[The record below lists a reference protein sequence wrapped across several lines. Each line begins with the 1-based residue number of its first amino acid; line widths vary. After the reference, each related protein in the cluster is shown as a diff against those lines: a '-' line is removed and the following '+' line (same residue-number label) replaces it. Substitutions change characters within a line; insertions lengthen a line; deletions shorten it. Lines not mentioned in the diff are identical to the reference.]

1 MLENAAEDGDVDA
14 EGTAAEPKGRA
25 CDSGEFVALCDGI
38 VPRLRDM
45 AQLGRQIGDTVTGRD
60 GAAKVGMVREVVPL
74 VRSRKIG
81 DTHTGEGAWSE
92 VGTF

>member
-14 EGTAAEPKGRA
+14 EGTAAELKGRA

-45 AQLGRQIGDTVTGRD
+45 ARLGRQIGDTVTGRD